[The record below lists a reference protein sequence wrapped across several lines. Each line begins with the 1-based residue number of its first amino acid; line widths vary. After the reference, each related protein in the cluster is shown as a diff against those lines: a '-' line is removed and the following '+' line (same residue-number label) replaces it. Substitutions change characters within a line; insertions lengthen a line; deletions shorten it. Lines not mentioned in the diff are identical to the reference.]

1 MAFFLFLFLR
11 VPGHCGYCLP
21 ELPSS
26 WLPPF
31 SFQVTPH
38 CEYCL
43 PPACQG
49 SGSVCDRPN
58 AKGTSL
64 ILLHSLRKCGYCSAF
79 TGVNLSVEGVV
90 RMLGEGHQV
99 GFEMAEST
107 ECSERVHGVSN
118 SVSRT
123 SGSTADSLQECDFN
137 TPGLCNHTKGEL
149 SRPVIPML
157 GQYR

>member
-1 MAFFLFLFLR
+1 M
-11 VPGHCGYCLP
+11 
-21 ELPSS
+21 
-26 WLPPF
+26 
-31 SFQVTPH
+31 
-38 CEYCL
+38 
-43 PPACQG
+43 
-49 SGSVCDRPN
+49 CDRPN
-58 AKGTSL
+58 AKGTFL
-64 ILLHSLRKCGYCSAF
+64 ALLHSLRKCGYCSAF

-118 SVSRT
+118 SVSHT
-123 SGSTADSLQECDFN
+123 SGWTADSLQECDFH

-149 SRPVIPML
+149 FRPVIPML